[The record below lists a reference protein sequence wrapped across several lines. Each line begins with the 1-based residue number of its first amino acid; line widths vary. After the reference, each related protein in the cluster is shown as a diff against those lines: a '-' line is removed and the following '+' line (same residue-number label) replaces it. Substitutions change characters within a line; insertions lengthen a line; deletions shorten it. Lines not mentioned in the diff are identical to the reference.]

1 MITALV
7 TMYHTNKSAV
17 TN

>member
-7 TMYHTNKSAV
+7 TMYHTNKSSV